1 MRFFDREKEKAL
13 LERTREVAFNVH
25 SQMTVVTGRRRIGK
39 TKLILTSYADKP
51 CLYLFV
57 SRSNEAQLCEGFAQL
72 ASQTLGMFIPTGIK
86 TFAALFELLMQF
98 GKHQSFTLVID
109 EFQDFTYINTA
120 VFSQMQDIWD
130 RYKDS
135 THVNLVISGS
145 VYTLMTRLFQDAKE
159 PLFGRADHILN
170 LRPFRTKVIQDILQ
184 EHNPGFK
191 PDDLLALYTY
201 TGGIP
206 KYIEIL
212 MDNGCFTF
220 RKMVDFMTSPD
231 SYFLNEGRALLISE
245 FGRDYGSYFSVL
257 SAIAQG
263 HTLPREI
270 ASDMGNSE
278 IGGQLKRLEEDY
290 RLIAKNR
297 PAFAKPR
304 SQTIRYE
311 ISDIFLRTW
320 FRYFYRYRFLIE
332 AEQYGQLADILIK
345 DYQTYSGRILEQWFR
360 EKLRETG
367 RYQNVSGWW
376 NRTKGENPAELDIVA
391 LEADGRKML
400 LAEVKRQR
408 RHFDK
413 AAFDAKINLFK
424 DTVSPKAEIEK
435 KFFSL
440 EDM

>member
-1 MRFFDREKEKAL
+1 MQFFDREKEKAL
-13 LERTREVAFNVH
+13 LARTREMAFKNH

-39 TKLILTSYADKP
+39 TKLILTSNLNQP

-57 SRSNEAQLCEGFAQL
+57 SRSNEAQLCDGFVQQ
-72 ASQTLGMFIPTGIK
+72 ASQALNTFIPAGIK

-98 GKHQSFTLVID
+98 GKHQPFTLVID
-109 EFQDFTYINTA
+109 EFQDFIYINTA

-130 RYKDS
+130 RYKDN

-145 VYTLMTRLFQDAKE
+145 VYSLMSRLFQDAKE

-170 LRPFRTKVIQDILQ
+170 LRPFRTDVIKAILQ
-184 EHNPGFK
+184 EHNPDFK

-212 MDNGCFTF
+212 MDNGCFTL
-220 RKMVDFMTSPD
+220 KQMVGFMTSPD

-263 HTLPREI
+263 HTSPREI
-270 ASDMGNSE
+270 ASDLGDSE
-278 IGGQLKRLEEDY
+278 IGGHLKRLEEDY
-290 RLIAKNR
+290 RIIAKNR

-311 ISDIFLRTW
+311 IADIFLRTW

-332 AEQYGQLADILIK
+332 AEQYAQLADILIK
-345 DYQTYSGRILEQWFR
+345 DYPTYSGRILEQWFR

-367 RYQNVSGWW
+367 QYQTVNGWW
-376 NRTKGENPAELDIVA
+376 NRTKGENPSELDIVA
-391 LEADGRKML
+391 LGADGRQIL
-400 LAEVKRQR
+400 VGEVKRQR
-408 RHFDK
+408 RHFDE
-413 AAFDAKINLFK
+413 AAFNAKVNIFK
-424 DTVSPKAEIEK
+424 EVVSPKAEIVK
-435 KFFSL
+435 QFFSL
-440 EDM
+440 DDI